1 MGKKA
6 KEHRKK
12 VQARN
17 QKLVAARKKFEKEMG
32 EAFKTHMNEV
42 KTTTGTGANVVYAST
57 GDFISKN
64 YDKILEQNNTEYL
77 EKHSDVAFS

>member
-17 QKLVAARKKFEKEMG
+17 QKLVAARKQLGKELQAMFNQQ
-32 EAFKTHMNEV
+32 A
-42 KTTTGTGANVVYAST
+42 GAHSQVPVYAST
-57 GDFISKN
+57 GDFIAKN
-64 YDKILEQNNTEYL
+64 YDKISEEGSVEYL
-77 EKHSDVAFS
+77 EQHSGVAFSS